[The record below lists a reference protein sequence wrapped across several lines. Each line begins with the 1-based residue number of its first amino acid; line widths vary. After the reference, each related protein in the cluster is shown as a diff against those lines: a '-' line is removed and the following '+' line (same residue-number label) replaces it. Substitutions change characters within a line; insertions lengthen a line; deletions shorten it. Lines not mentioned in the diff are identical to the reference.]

1 MELEGAGSAGA
12 FFFQGC
18 DCYAL
23 VFADRRTA
31 LEGHGPLVGVKM
43 RGVEIHIRKNGY
55 EYEGQRDVDESDGF
69 HARLDGV
76 RGILGNSSLFGF
88 YHWRLN
94 STLMVWVDMF
104 NYA

>member
-1 MELEGAGSAGA
+1 MELEAAGFVQA

-43 RGVEIHIRKNGY
+43 RGVEEHIRQY
-55 EYEGQRDVDESDGF
+55 SCEYDRQSDIDELDVF
-69 HARLDGV
+69 HARLDG
-76 RGILGNSSLFGF
+76 
-88 YHWRLN
+88 
-94 STLMVWVDMF
+94 
-104 NYA
+104 

>member
-23 VFADRRTA
+23 FFADWRTA

-55 EYEGQRDVDESDGF
+55 EYEGERDVDESDRF

-76 RGILGNSSLFGF
+76 RGLWGNSSFASSSSPKAK
-88 YHWRLN
+88 R
-94 STLMVWVDMF
+94 
-104 NYA
+104 